1 MNKSLVLIKP
11 DGVQRL
17 MIGKIISLIEER
29 GLKITGLKM
38 LKMDDDLAL
47 KHYSAHVDKAFFKEL
62 KGFMTSSPLVAIC
75 VEGTNA
81 VTLMRSMMGATNP
94 LEAAPG
100 TIRGDYGITVGMNL
114 IHGSDSPEAAEKEIN
129 LFFSKSELSEYSRN
143 IDTWISE

>member
-11 DGVQRL
+11 DAVQRL

-38 LKMDDDLAL
+38 LKMDDGLAL
-47 KHYSAHVDKAFFKEL
+47 KHYSAHVDKPFFEEL

-75 VEGTNA
+75 IEGINA
-81 VTLMRSMMGATNP
+81 VAIIRSLMGATNP
-94 LEAAPG
+94 LDASPG

-129 LFFSKSELSEYSRN
+129 LFLC
-143 IDTWISE
+143 

>member
-1 MNKSLVLIKP
+1 
-11 DGVQRL
+11 
-17 MIGKIISLIEER
+17 
-29 GLKITGLKM
+29 M
-38 LKMDDDLAL
+38 LKMDNDLAL
-47 KHYSAHVDKAFFKEL
+47 KHYSAHVDKPFFKEL

-129 LFFSKSELSEYSRN
+129 LFFSESELSDYSRD